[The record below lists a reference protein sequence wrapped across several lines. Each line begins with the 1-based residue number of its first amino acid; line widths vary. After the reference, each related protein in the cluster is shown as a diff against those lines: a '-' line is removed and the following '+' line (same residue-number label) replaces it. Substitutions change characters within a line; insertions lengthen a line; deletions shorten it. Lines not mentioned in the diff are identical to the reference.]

1 MNTSTYT
8 IKTPAKVNIR
18 LKVTARRS
26 DEYHELVSIMV
37 PVGLFDVLELTALRR
52 GRVEIK
58 CADSEVPADQN
69 NLIYKAA
76 RSFMS
81 RAGIKDGIAVN
92 LFKNIP
98 VAAGLGGGSS
108 DAAATLLALNR
119 IYSGPLSDSDILEL
133 AVGLGADVPFFLSCR
148 PSLATGIGDILEP
161 IPNWPELWYIII
173 VPPIQVSTSWAYRN
187 LKLELTTDE
196 YAYILDI
203 IKKGVYS
210 ISSILEN
217 DLEKV
222 TSVSFPIINTLKK
235 LLMDAGAE
243 GAIMSGSGP
252 SVFGVFLAPE
262 KAKGAKHALVSRKL
276 GKVFM
281 VKGGGEG
288 LFSWGV
294 VKR

>member
-1 MNTSTYT
+1 MNTSTYSV
-8 IKTPAKVNIR
+8 KTPAKVNIR
-18 LKVTARRS
+18 LKVTGRRS
-26 DEYHELVSIMV
+26 DGYHELVSVMV
-37 PVGLFDVLELTALRR
+37 PVGLFDVLELTVLRG
-52 GRVEIK
+52 GRVAIT
-58 CADSEVPADQN
+58 CRDPEVPTDEN

-81 RAGIKDGIAVN
+81 RAGINDGIVVN
-92 LFKNIP
+92 LSKNIP
-98 VAAGLGGGSS
+98 LAAGLGGGSS

-119 IYSGPLSDSDILEL
+119 IYSSPLADSDILEL
-133 AVGLGADVPFFLSCR
+133 AVDLGADVPFFLSCR
-148 PSLATGIGDILEP
+148 PSLVTGIGDILEP

-173 VPPIQVSTSWAYRN
+173 TPPIQVSTSWVYRN
-187 LKLELTTDE
+187 LKLVLTTNE

-203 IKKGVYS
+203 LKKRVYS

-222 TSVSFPIINTLKK
+222 TSASFPIINTLKK

-252 SVFGVFLAPE
+252 SVFGIFLTPE
-262 KAKGAKHALVSRKL
+262 KAKGAKDALVSRKL

-281 VKGGGEG
+281 VKGGGVG